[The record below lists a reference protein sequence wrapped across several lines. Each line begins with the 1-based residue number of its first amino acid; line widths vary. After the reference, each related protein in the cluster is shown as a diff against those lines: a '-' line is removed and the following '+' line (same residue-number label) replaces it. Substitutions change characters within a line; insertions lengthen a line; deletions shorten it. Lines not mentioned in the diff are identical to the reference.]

1 MQLKKLLLGAFLGLS
16 LAACQ
21 STPEKQDLPVVNV
34 AFTTPLES
42 NARSE
47 LAIARYS
54 ELLYRANLTNEQKAQ
69 LYYDRGVLF
78 DSLGM
83 QTLAWIDF
91 NRTIKL
97 KPDLPEVY
105 NFLGIHLTLRQ
116 QYTKAYEMFDSV
128 LDLKPKHEYAY
139 LNRGIALYY
148 GDRAQLAKSDFTTFL
163 EYAPDDAYRVVWLYL
178 AEQAISKPE
187 AVKHL
192 KQHAKKL
199 NSDNWAYQLVSLYSG
214 ELSEED
220 FLAGLDK
227 NVGNQQQYAERLCE
241 AYFYLAKQY
250 QYAGNNLRAAEYFK
264 LALATNVHEFVEYK
278 YARLELQV
286 LQNEA
291 MALEAA
297 KIVH

>member
-1 MQLKKLLLGAFLGLS
+1 MQLKNIILGTFLGFS
-16 LAACQ
+16 LMACQ
-21 STPEKQDLPVVNV
+21 STPEKTDTPIVNV
-34 AFTTPLES
+34 AFTTPLEPDV
-42 NARSE
+42 RSE
-47 LAIARYS
+47 IAIARYS
-54 ELLYRANLTNEQKAQ
+54 ELLYRANLTDEQKAQ

-105 NFLGIHLTLRQ
+105 NFLGIHLTLKQ

-128 LDLKPKHEYAY
+128 LDLKPEHQYAY

-148 GDRAQLAKSDFTTFL
+148 GDRAQLAQSDFQRFL
-163 EYAPDDAYRVVWLYL
+163 DYAPDDAYRVVWLYL

-214 ELSEED
+214 DLSEKD

-227 NVGNQQQYAERLCE
+227 NISNHQQYAERLCE
-241 AYFYLAKQY
+241 AYFYLAKQH
-250 QYAGNNLRAAEYFK
+250 QYDGNNARALEYFK
-264 LALATNVHEFVEYK
+264 LALSTNVHEFVEYK

-286 LQNEA
+286 LQNQ
-291 MALEAA
+291 ALEAA
-297 KIVH
+297 QAVQ